1 MLIHPCAKDHI
12 ARYGEIYSTAFSG
25 EPWND
30 PWTVENAI
38 IHIQELFES
47 KHCYGLEA
55 VIGTKVVGLL
65 LGTTTLFF
73 SGRVFEMKDLAVD
86 PEYQGRG
93 IATQLLQQCFAD
105 MKSQGIVRV
114 ELLTAGKGVLPAF
127 YENCGFIRDKKLIL
141 MQRKI

>member
-1 MLIHPCAKDHI
+1 MLIRPCAKENI
-12 ARYGEIYSTAFSG
+12 MRYGEIYAKAFSG

-30 PWTVENAI
+30 PWKVENAI

-47 KHCYGLEA
+47 ELYYGLEA
-55 VIGTKVVGLL
+55 VIESTVVGLL

-73 SGRVFEMKDLAVD
+73 SGRVFELKDLAVD
-86 PEYQGRG
+86 PEYQRRG
-93 IATQLLQQCFAD
+93 IAKQLLKQCFAD

-114 ELLTAGKGVLPAF
+114 ELLTAKDGVLPLF
-127 YENCGFIRDKKLIL
+127 YEKCGFIKDSKLIL